1 MKFAKVV
8 VDLKNNQLNNF
19 YDYIIPESLEDFVG
33 IGSRVTVS
41 FGFQTIMGYVLE
53 INETSEVASFAKP
66 ILDCLDYEQ
75 ELSKD
80 QIDLAFYIS
89 KTMHVTLI
97 SVLELMIPSFL
108 KGQSRKYIVI
118 KDYNKLN
125 PELANLFGGKM
136 RLPVND
142 EIKKYFG
149 LVKQEMK
156 KENITLDYD
165 YYTYGRTK
173 KIVKYYAS
181 GGINDFRSIK
191 RKAIYD
197 FVAFHSGCSIDDI
210 QSFVSCSY
218 SLIKDMVKDET
229 LYTKEVSNLEGTI
242 FEEDKELKALKPY
255 DFSYDELSNI
265 NMFLGSKNYK
275 SFLLHSN
282 KEDFK
287 AAFYLEIIKDAKIK
301 GEQVLITCPTIIL
314 QEEILMYL
322 RRNLIGYNIFGLTS
336 KNTKSEKYDAFMSVK
351 YNACDCLVTTH
362 NGIFLPFEKLG
373 CIIVVDEENLNYNN
387 ENYPYYRACDVLD
400 YRAKQHNAKIMY
412 VSSSPS
418 IYNYKR
424 VEDGEL
430 KLLSCLANNDRL
442 LSRRVV
448 NMKSARLNGENEIIS
463 NYLKS
468 RITECLKQGG
478 QVMLLVNSKAYANT
492 LMCEECGE
500 ILKCP
505 KCNIS
510 LNFFK
515 DKNIARC
522 NYCDYKTDNYYKCNV
537 CGGKIK
543 PFGFGQERVSEVV
556 SEVFEG
562 ARILNI
568 NADLMKKSDDYNKA
582 LIDIEEQKVDIIIG
596 TNILTKS
603 INADNI
609 ILVGLVDFDAY
620 LLSSSHRARE
630 MSYNYISKLSNKKEV
645 IIQAFDVNNE
655 ILKEAM
661 QNDYDTY
668 YHHELENRKLLGYE
682 PFNEVSRLTITGDYK
697 EIYHYANYFK
707 KAFLGYFK
715 GENPLSYSIIGP
727 SYSYRVKGVKLIIKH
742 KNIDKV
748 YEMLDKTNDAFRKS
762 RIYVNF
768 ERYPKVM

>member
-33 IGSRVTVS
+33 VGSRVTVS
-41 FGFQTIMGYVLE
+41 FGFQTIMGYVVE
-53 INETSEVASFAKP
+53 INETSDVKEFAKP
-66 ILDCLDYEQ
+66 IIDCLDYEQ
-75 ELSKD
+75 ELSKE
-80 QIDLAFYIS
+80 QIELAFYIS

-108 KGQSRKYIVI
+108 KGQARKYIVI

-142 EIKKYFG
+142 EIKKCFN

-156 KENITLDYD
+156 KENISLDYD

-173 KIVKYYAS
+173 KIIKYYAKD
-181 GGINDFRSIK
+181 GVTNFRSIK

-197 FVAFHSGCSIDDI
+197 YVLFNGGCTIDDI
-210 QSFVSCSY
+210 TTFVLCSY

-229 LYTKEVSNLEGTI
+229 LYTKEVSNLEGTL
-242 FEEDKELKALKPY
+242 FEEDKTLKVTNPY
-255 DFSYDELSNI
+255 DLSFDELSNI
-265 NMFLGSKNYK
+265 NMFLNSSNK

-287 AAFYLEIIKDAKIK
+287 ASFYLETIKNLKMK

-322 RRNLIGYNIFGLTS
+322 RRNMIGYNIYGFTS

-373 CIIVVDEENLNYNN
+373 AIIVVDEENLNYNN

-430 KLLSCLANNDRL
+430 KLLTSLDLNKNV
-442 LSRRVV
+442 SRRVV

-468 RITECLKQGG
+468 RMAENLKQGG
-478 QVMLLVNSKAYANT
+478 QVMLLVNSKSYANT

-510 LNFFK
+510 LNFYK

-522 NYCDYKTDNYYKCNV
+522 NYCDYKTDNYYRCSK

-556 SEVFEG
+556 SEMFES

-568 NADLMKKSDDYNKA
+568 NADLMKKSEDYNRA

-609 ILVGLVDFDAY
+609 MLVGLVDFDAY

-645 IIQAFDVNNE
+645 IIQTFNVNNE
-655 ILKEAM
+655 ILKEAIT
-661 QNDYDTY
+661 NDYDNY
-668 YHHELENRKLLGYE
+668 YMKELENRKLLGYE
-682 PFNEVSRLTITGDYK
+682 PFNEVSRMTITGDYK
-697 EIYHYANYFK
+697 EMYHYANYFK

-715 GENPLSYSIIGP
+715 NEERINYNIIGP
-727 SYSYRVKGVKLIIKH
+727 SYSYKAKGVKMIIKH
-742 KNIDKV
+742 NNIDKI
-748 YEMLDKTNDAFRKS
+748 YDLIDKTNDVFRKS
-762 RIYVNF
+762 KIYVNF